1 MSIELEGLTKTFREE
16 GTDPFTVLDGVTLT
30 IPTGSSVAII
40 GRSGSGKS
48 VTLKIITGLLKPDA
62 GSVRV
67 QGVEVTSARRAAL
80 YDIRRRIGFLF
91 QGSALFDSLN
101 VLDNVGFSLK
111 EKGELSPD
119 AINDIVVERLEDVGL
134 KPEVRLKMPADLSGG
149 MKKRVALARVLAMN
163 PEYILYDEPTTGLD
177 PITADAIND
186 LIIETREK
194 FGVTSIVV
202 THDMASAFKTADT
215 VAMLYKG
222 RVIETGTPE
231 EILRT
236 ANPYVRQFVQGS
248 SKGPIPILE

>member
-1 MSIELEGLTKTFREE
+1 MTDIAKTFFEE
-16 GTDPFTVLDGVTLT
+16 GTDPFMVLDGVTLT

-48 VTLKIITGLLKPDA
+48 VTLKIITGLLRPDA

-67 QGVEVTSARRAAL
+67 QGVEVTTARHAAL
-80 YDIRRRIGFLF
+80 YEVRRRIGFLF

-101 VLDNVGFSLK
+101 VLDNVGFSLR